1 MDTHPALTAL
11 YNEAV
16 VVSNAAEAF
25 DHLVEFDTTVEFV
38 ENIQNAQRDLIVK
51 ISSLMEPAVIA
62 AAASGAKFAD
72 IFTFKGGDLHEG
84 YNILFMMFGG
94 VEQERRDQLE
104 QYGFH
109 GCFNDLVQ
117 ALAPFYVKHS
127 WDRATNDNTISVFWE

>member
-1 MDTHPALTAL
+1 MDPHPVLTSL

-16 VVSNAAEAF
+16 EVSNAAEAF
-25 DHLVEFDTTVEFV
+25 DHLVDFDTTVEFV
-38 ENIQNAQRDLIVK
+38 ENIQKAQRDLIVK

-72 IFTFKGGDLHEG
+72 IFSFKGGDLHEG
-84 YNILFMMFGG
+84 YNILFMLFGG

-117 ALAPFYVKHS
+117 SLFPFYIKHS
-127 WDRATNDNTISVFWE
+127 WDRATNDNIISVFWE